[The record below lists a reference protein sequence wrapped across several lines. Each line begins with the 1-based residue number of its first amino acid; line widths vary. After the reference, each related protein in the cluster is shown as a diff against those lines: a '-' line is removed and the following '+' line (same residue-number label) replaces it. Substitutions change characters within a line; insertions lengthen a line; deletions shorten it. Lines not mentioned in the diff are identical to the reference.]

1 MKLESGIALAS
12 LGLSIMFTVL
22 LVSFYNFLVSQSL
35 DPTRIIDPAGLLI
48 QQVSISAAPSIILA
62 GVAFAMTHS
71 TGNRQ
76 AGLVLIGAGV
86 VMAAGMFAAMGLV
99 PQIRPQYAVGG
110 IAVVPYIFA
119 AAGIAELAMGGYLTV
134 VSKKSRTLDNPDDL
148 L

>member
-1 MKLESGIALAS
+1 MKLETGIALAS
-12 LGLSIMFTVL
+12 LGLSVMFVAL
-22 LVSFYNFLVSQSL
+22 LLSFYNFLISQSQ

-62 GVAFAMTHS
+62 GVVFAMTRS

-76 AGLVLIGAGV
+76 AGVVLIGAGA

-110 IAVVPYIFA
+110 IAIVPYIFA
-119 AAGIAELAMGGYLTV
+119 AAGIAQLGMGAYLTV
-134 VSKKSRTLDNPDDL
+134 VSKKSRSLDNPDDL
-148 L
+148 S